1 MYGTP
6 TRILFVGYPSQ
17 GWIDVPE
24 CALTLSRM
32 GCAGPSTAWRVRVN
46 LTGTFLT
53 VSEDPS
59 ETKILQL

>member
-6 TRILFVGYPSQ
+6 TRILFVGYPIQ
-17 GWIDVPE
+17 AWIDVPE
-24 CALTLSRM
+24 CTLTLSCM
-32 GCAGPSTAWRVRVN
+32 GCAGPSTAWRV
-46 LTGTFLT
+46 TGTFLT